1 MREIFDS
8 LERCVRRSTFSSD
21 RLGRI
26 RWNVYRQH
34 YRRRGWKDHTWWLLG
49 APELEVGDKHVA
61 ELVSRLEPV
70 LAKFMQSGSG
80 RFGNGLFLLQGGS
93 GKWAYPTVEDFAR
106 ELIVA
111 AVKLGSAR
119 VAELV
124 LGWADGEPLKYRI
137 NALLNGAGIDGPLN
151 LEAGISIARLP
162 KSSADLPAS
171 LPFLAMGATE
181 TDFMGG
187 VVMSIDCELS
197 PSLFLPDEDEI
208 GKFSVRRGKYR
219 LASGQLPNLSP
230 DLFCESVSLACN
242 GCIDWQLQWKEL
254 GDLEAFFR
262 GGSGASSKFRAPGR
276 TTKISQESLNE
287 AVKIQQARYGR
298 GQARE
303 NLELALR
310 RWVRSKRAG
319 SKVDKFIELRIA
331 LEALYEIGG
340 LNEKGFRI
348 AMYGA
353 WHLGKDFE
361 QRRYIRETLRKAY
374 DDSSRAVHGGKLKH
388 AKKDRE
394 LVDAAQDICRS
405 AILRR
410 LEEVEKP
417 KWDEVV
423 LGAE

>member
-1 MREIFDS
+1 M
-8 LERCVRRSTFSSD
+8 
-21 RLGRI
+21 
-26 RWNVYRQH
+26 
-34 YRRRGWKDHTWWLLG
+34 LLG
-49 APELEVGDKHVA
+49 ASELEVGDKHVA

-70 LAKFMQSGSG
+70 LARFMQTGSG
-80 RFGNGLFLLQGGS
+80 RFGNGLFLLQGGT
-93 GKWAYPTVEDFAR
+93 GKWAYPTVEGFAR

-111 AVKLGSAR
+111 AVKLGAAR
-119 VAELV
+119 VVELV
-124 LGWADGEPLKYRI
+124 LGWARGEPLRFRI

-151 LEAGISIARLP
+151 LEVGISIARLP
-162 KSSADLPAS
+162 KSSADLSAS

-181 TDFMGG
+181 TDFMDG

-197 PSLFLPDEDEI
+197 PSLFLPEEDEV
-208 GKFSVRRGKYR
+208 GKFSVRRGEYR
-219 LASGQLPNLSP
+219 LASGQLPNLSS
-230 DLFCESVSLACN
+230 DLFCESMSLACN
-242 GCIDWQLQWKEL
+242 GYIDWQLEWNEL
-254 GDLEAFFR
+254 GDLQAFFR
-262 GGSGASSKFRAPGR
+262 SPSGSSSKYRAPGR
-276 TTKISQESLNE
+276 TTRISQESLNE

-298 GQARE
+298 GQVRE
-303 NLELALR
+303 NLELALQ

-319 SKVDKFIELRIA
+319 SNVDKLIELRIA

-361 QRRYIRETLRKAY
+361 QRLRFRETLRKAY

-388 AKKDRE
+388 AKKDPD
-394 LVDAAQDICRS
+394 LVGAAQDICRN

-410 LEEVEKP
+410 LEEVKRP
-417 KWDEVV
+417 KWEEVV